1 MTTAPEPAVSLR
13 SSSFP
18 AGYLPGGGQV
28 TGKQQAD
35 EADLSLLCKQVMHD
49 VRGDLVSLAIMAKL
63 LQRGSHGPLPDRI
76 NDQMAA
82 LEKKANAAADLL
94 ENYCRL
100 AAVTG
105 KGSLSFDERLDCL
118 HDVLI
123 PVEQELAMEL
133 ANKKVA
139 LRYKATG
146 CKKFLVDGN
155 KLLLQS
161 VFRTLLHNAIRHSTS
176 KSTITC
182 ALEGQGEQVKIS
194 ISNEGTVV
202 PEHLRHRIF
211 KEFTKAES
219 ARSAATAGNGLGL
232 GLYLGRNI
240 IDRHGGAIWYEPMPT
255 GSKFVLTLPA
265 AA

>member
-1 MTTAPEPAVSLR
+1 MTTVFEPAVSQRNTLTH
-13 SSSFP
+13 
-18 AGYLPGGGQV
+18 AGYLPGN
-28 TGKQQAD
+28 GKEIGTDQSP
-35 EADLSLLCKQVMHD
+35 EADLTLLCQQVMHD
-49 VRGDLVSLAIMAKL
+49 VRGDLVTMGIVAKL
-63 LQRGSHGPLPDRI
+63 LQRGNYGELPEKVNKQI
-76 NDQMAA
+76 NA

-105 KGSLSFDERLDCL
+105 KTTLCFDDRLDCL

-123 PVEQELAMEL
+123 PVEQELAMEF
-133 ANKKVA
+133 ANREISLSFEPVSDKRYLVA
-139 LRYKATG
+139 
-146 CKKFLVDGN
+146 GN

-161 VFRTLLHNAIRHSTS
+161 VFRTLFHNAVRHSNR
-176 KSTITC
+176 KGAITC
-182 ALEGQGEQVKIS
+182 GLKDHDRMVRIS
-194 ISNEGTVV
+194 ITNEGAVV

-219 ARSAATAGNGLGL
+219 TRSATTGDGLGL

-240 IDRHGGAIWYEPMPT
+240 INRHGGEIWYEPMPA

-265 AA
+265 AT